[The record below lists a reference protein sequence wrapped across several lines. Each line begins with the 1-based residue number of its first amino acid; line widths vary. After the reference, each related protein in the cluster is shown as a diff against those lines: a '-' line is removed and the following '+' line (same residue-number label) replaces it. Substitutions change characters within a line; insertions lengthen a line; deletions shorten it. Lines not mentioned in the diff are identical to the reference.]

1 MASASASELAISS
14 AGDPD
19 AAMTDICEQDHP
31 PGRCVWVM
39 GAKNYRRERWREE
52 TTGDVESSRINVNL
66 PRHFFMVRFE
76 LEEEYLAA
84 LTNGPW
90 RAFGSHLVVQ
100 AWTPEFEPLRDEI
113 VTTPVWVR
121 LSNLPVNFYHRSI
134 LMGIARGLG
143 KPIRVDSTTLN
154 LERTR
159 FTRVCVEVNLTKPF
173 KGTVMVNGDRY
184 FVAYEGLSNIC
195 SSCGLYGHLVHNC
208 SKLLIEK
215 AKNVVP
221 AGVTDVARGSQ
232 PENDGSTVIRRSGRR
247 PEKPDTRIAFT
258 AGEPE
263 ADLERNIQEIS
274 ENITVSNRF
283 GGLEENMVVT
293 EMREATILSR
303 GDKEN
308 INQDQENIQRRGKSF
323 DQGSDGTEVSQL
335 IKGPSGPRGN
345 LLPKKALVIKPNGFA
360 GSKPKHKSVTK
371 PTHGLVFGP
380 TRGEIALSES
390 GKRLRVENRAVGR
403 LRGAFVREGD
413 NMQVNRDHSR
423 GDDANAN
430 RNQLVLAE
438 EGLQKGSK
446 TSSGL
451 SEEETDAVI
460 NPRTNHGEDYG
471 RETTTQEQPSGIFNQ
486 VLSKTSGQSQFSL
499 PEKTPEPCSV
509 QTKSKINSSC
519 PANTWNTFSA
529 QLPSTSKK
537 NQPKKSSHE
546 GVIPF
551 TSRVIPSLPDLDIY
565 GVIGGFRP
573 DKKDLSYEVNVSAF
587 LTHHRSSSSW
597 NQVKT
602 DFGLG
607 DINFPNQMILG
618 LPYLEADGFSHLQTK
633 LWHED
638 EYQGVIEDEDDYGR
652 TTWYD
657 ECVSSS
663 DCGEEPDGEELEP
676 EPPDYY
682 HSSQQHTKPHT
693 YTDHTNWVQENSY
706 FCEEDDD
713 ADYQYHPPRREE
725 KSHSYGLASYRVQTQ
740 STPAGP
746 TKPTNKRCDYT
757 SNPLIF
763 TGFSKDPKVY
773 LKWENNM
780 KQWLRSN
787 NIPKEEKLYYALSK
801 LKGDAYEWWLKE
813 DAATYYTT
821 KAVLDWGTLKSR
833 MYREFTKKYQP
844 RIRTTKPLYMET
856 PKKVVTTPK
865 LQPIFQPMNAHSHE
879 PRRTPSSTR
888 QTPIK
893 AEQFVQIKEVQQDSA
908 ATLLHELQGKL
919 NRGASHTMEKTAVLI
934 SQETTCCDLD
944 SQAPHQSA
952 ITIQEDKTP
961 TLKQET
967 NSILIGNQGTKDDH
981 KGDSLKSKEFMDQ
994 NKNREEYTPLLIK
1007 RAANGDD
1014 NFNETIQ
1021 IKEKPPDEKPLQPIR
1036 GKILHPHVLQWT
1048 NLTYLCVGDQVLRT
1062 KLLEEGGYDAVIN
1075 PRTNHGEDYGRETTT
1090 QEQPSGIFNQV
1101 LSKTS
1106 GQSQFSLP
1114 EKTPEPCSVQT
1125 KSKINSS
1132 CPANTWNTF
1141 SAQLPSTSKKNQ
1153 PKKSSHEGVIPFT
1166 SRVIPS
1172 LPDLDIYGVIGGFRP
1187 DKKDLSYEV
1196 NVSAFLTHHRS
1207 SSSWNQV
1214 KTDFGLGDINFPNQ
1228 MILGLPYLEAD
1239 GFSHLQTKLWRPGE
1253 FLIQLEDPNITSS
1266 FILSHWIKWIQSCLI
1281 IHQELPYMDP
1291 RAFKAQPQRLSSDL
1305 WVTSPTDLEK
1315 LVVDY
1320 YKRLYSMDDL
1330 DSEVESLPAAGF
1342 RRLLREDLQDL
1353 SRLFTAEEVEKA
1365 IRSMGQ
1371 YKAPGPD
1378 GFQPGFYQQCWDVVG
1393 LAQSSFIPGR
1403 LSMDNIVLV
1412 QEAVHSM
1419 RRKKGRKGWM
1429 LLKLDLEKAYDRIR
1443 WDFLE
1448 DTLKVSGLPEKY
1460 VGWIMQCVMGPSM
1473 NVLWNGEKTEA
1484 FKPSYVKDP
1493 RWLVAK
1499 GSWSSRWRSVGMGLR
1514 EVVIPR
1520 LSWVLGDGKIIRFWT
1535 DKWLL
1540 DQPLMDLAS
1549 QVVSSKEKKIRV
1561 KLQLAAM
1568 VVDNV
1573 TGAVDRVSWGGIGNG
1588 QFTVKSAYVFL
1599 TRDDSPRQWLG
1610 KLFRRV
1616 WHVKAPERVQV
1627 FLWLVVNQA
1636 LMTNVERHR
1645 RHLCESG
1652 LCQVCK
1658 AGEDTIIH
1666 VLRDCLAMAE
1676 IWLRL
1681 LPPRKRQSF
1690 FTKSILEWV
1699 YDNLGVE
1706 TDIVGSPWST
1716 NFAMAVWWGW
1726 KWRCGNVFNTNRK
1739 CRDRMRFV
1747 KELAKNVSS
1756 AFVLAADSGHGPMR
1770 EERMIAWKPP
1780 KSD

>member
-451 SEEETDAVI
+451 SEEETGM
-460 NPRTNHGEDYG
+460 T
-471 RETTTQEQPSGIFNQ
+471 
-486 VLSKTSGQSQFSL
+486 
-499 PEKTPEPCSV
+499 
-509 QTKSKINSSC
+509 
-519 PANTWNTFSA
+519 
-529 QLPSTSKK
+529 
-537 NQPKKSSHE
+537 
-546 GVIPF
+546 
-551 TSRVIPSLPDLDIY
+551 
-565 GVIGGFRP
+565 
-573 DKKDLSYEVNVSAF
+573 
-587 LTHHRSSSSW
+587 
-597 NQVKT
+597 
-602 DFGLG
+602 
-607 DINFPNQMILG
+607 
-618 LPYLEADGFSHLQTK
+618 EARNR
-633 LWHED
+633 
-638 EYQGVIEDEDDYGR
+638 IE
-652 TTWYD
+652 
-657 ECVSSS
+657 
-663 DCGEEPDGEELEP
+663 
-676 EPPDYY
+676 
-682 HSSQQHTKPHT
+682 
-693 YTDHTNWVQENSY
+693 
-706 FCEEDDD
+706 
-713 ADYQYHPPRREE
+713 
-725 KSHSYGLASYRVQTQ
+725 
-740 STPAGP
+740 
-746 TKPTNKRCDYT
+746 
-757 SNPLIF
+757 
-763 TGFSKDPKVY
+763 
-773 LKWENNM
+773 
-780 KQWLRSN
+780 
-787 NIPKEEKLYYALSK
+787 
-801 LKGDAYEWWLKE
+801 
-813 DAATYYTT
+813 
-821 KAVLDWGTLKSR
+821 
-833 MYREFTKKYQP
+833 
-844 RIRTTKPLYMET
+844 
-856 PKKVVTTPK
+856 
-865 LQPIFQPMNAHSHE
+865 
-879 PRRTPSSTR
+879 
-888 QTPIK
+888 
-893 AEQFVQIKEVQQDSA
+893 
-908 ATLLHELQGKL
+908 
-919 NRGASHTMEKTAVLI
+919 
-934 SQETTCCDLD
+934 
-944 SQAPHQSA
+944 
-952 ITIQEDKTP
+952 
-961 TLKQET
+961 
-967 NSILIGNQGTKDDH
+967 
-981 KGDSLKSKEFMDQ
+981 SLK
-994 NKNREEYTPLLIK
+994 N
-1007 RAANGDD
+1007 
-1014 NFNETIQ
+1014 
-1021 IKEKPPDEKPLQPIR
+1021 
-1036 GKILHPHVLQWT
+1036 
-1048 NLTYLCVGDQVLRT
+1048 
-1062 KLLEEGGYDAVIN
+1062 DA
-1075 PRTNHGEDYGRETTT
+1075 
-1090 QEQPSGIFNQV
+1090 
-1101 LSKTS
+1101 
-1106 GQSQFSLP
+1106 GQ
-1114 EKTPEPCSVQT
+1114 
-1125 KSKINSS
+1125 
-1132 CPANTWNTF
+1132 
-1141 SAQLPSTSKKNQ
+1141 
-1153 PKKSSHEGVIPFT
+1153 
-1166 SRVIPS
+1166 
-1172 LPDLDIYGVIGGFRP
+1172 
-1187 DKKDLSYEV
+1187 
-1196 NVSAFLTHHRS
+1196 
-1207 SSSWNQV
+1207 
-1214 KTDFGLGDINFPNQ
+1214 
-1228 MILGLPYLEAD
+1228 
-1239 GFSHLQTKLWRPGE
+1239 
-1253 FLIQLEDPNITSS
+1253 
-1266 FILSHWIKWIQSCLI
+1266 
-1281 IHQELPYMDP
+1281 
-1291 RAFKAQPQRLSSDL
+1291 

-1473 NVLWNGEKTEA
+1473 NAKVLRHKYKIGD
-1484 FKPSYVKDP
+1484 VKDP

-1549 QVVSSKEKKIRV
+1549 QVVTSKEKKIRV